1 MLASKEHAMHRIAI
15 AAALLAAT
23 PSLATA
29 QQQQQFRRDYIS
41 ECFKC
46 HGDDGI
52 SKEFDVPHLA
62 GQQEEYLFQQM
73 KAFKAGKRP
82 HKEMKIMSRP
92 MSEQDMRE
100 IAAFFAALPRD
111 PK

>member
-1 MLASKEHAMHRIAI
+1 MLRSGLFAFLLLSTVPAM
-15 AAALLAAT
+15 
-23 PSLATA
+23 A
-29 QQQQQFRRDYIS
+29 QEQFRRDYIG

-62 GQQEEYLFQQM
+62 GQQEVYLLNQM

-82 HKEMKIMSRP
+82 HKEMRMMSRP
-92 MSEQDMRE
+92 MTEQDMKE
-100 IAAFFAALPRD
+100 IAAFFAALPRQ
-111 PK
+111 